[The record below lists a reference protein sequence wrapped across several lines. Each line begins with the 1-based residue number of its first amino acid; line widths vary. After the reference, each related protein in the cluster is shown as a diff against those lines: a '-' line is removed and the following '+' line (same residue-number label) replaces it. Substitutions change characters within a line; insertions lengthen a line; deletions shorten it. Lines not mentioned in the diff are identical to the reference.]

1 MVGRLLHD
9 AREDQAADFNGFAF
23 SPRSVLPV
31 CVLKTIRRA
40 ESVELVAMFFVLGA
54 ALGMW
59 LVPLSTVLDAH
70 GLHALK
76 PFAFAANGLAA
87 FVSPLIFG
95 ALADRR
101 ASPVKVLRALS
112 LANAAAMA
120 LASTSI
126 QRHWNPWLVL
136 GLIQLH
142 ALCSSPAFSISST
155 IVFARLADAKKEFGP
170 IRAMATLGWMAGC
183 WVVSAMN
190 ADQSALAGYSGAV
203 TWLVV
208 CAFTFFLAVL
218 PTPQS
223 TQHLA
228 WHERLGLD
236 ALTLLKNRDH
246 RVVFLTSALFTIPIA
261 AFYPYTPAHLRELGL
276 AHTSAWM
283 SLGQVTEIIAMFG
296 LGTLLVKWRL
306 KWIFACGLAL
316 GVLRF
321 ALSAVN
327 GMAWLLAGVVL
338 HGCSY
343 TLVYITA
350 QIYVEQ
356 RVDAAWRARGQALFS
371 LMTSGVGNLFGYLG
385 SGWWFAVCARPAGT
399 RWPTFWSGLAAAVA
413 AVLAYFLI
421 AYRGRGKRI
430 STADERG

>member
-1 MVGRLLHD
+1 
-9 AREDQAADFNGFAF
+9 
-23 SPRSVLPV
+23 
-31 CVLKTIRRA
+31 
-40 ESVELVAMFFVLGA
+40 MFFVLGA

-70 GLHALK
+70 GLHAIK

-112 LANAAAMA
+112 VANAAAMA
-120 LASTSI
+120 LATTSI
-126 QRHWNPWLVL
+126 QGRWNPWIVL

-142 ALCSSPAFSISST
+142 ALCSSPAFSIAST
-155 IVFARLADAKKEFGP
+155 IVFARLADAKMEFGP

-183 WVVSAMN
+183 WLVSALN

-208 CAFTFFLAVL
+208 CAFTFFLVVL
-218 PTPQS
+218 PTPKS
-223 TQHLA
+223 NKRLA

-236 ALTLLKNRDH
+236 ALTLLKNPDH
-246 RVVFLTSALFTIPIA
+246 RVVFLTSALFTIPLT
-261 AFYPYTPAHLRELGL
+261 AFYPYTPVHLRELGL

-283 SLGQVTEIIAMFG
+283 SLGQITEIVAMFG
-296 LGTLLVKWRL
+296 LGALLVKWRL
-306 KWIFACGLAL
+306 KWIFAFGVGL

-321 ALSAVN
+321 ALSALN
-327 GMAWLLAGVVL
+327 GKAWLLAGVVL

-343 TLVYITA
+343 TCVFITA
-350 QIYVEQ
+350 PIYLHQLVA
-356 RVDAAWRARGQALFS
+356 AAWRARGQALLS
-371 LMTSGVGNLFGYLG
+371 LMTSGLGNLIGYLG
-385 SGWWFAVCARPAGT
+385 TGAWFATCARPLGT
-399 RWPTFWSGLAAAVA
+399 HWPLFWSGLAAAVA
-413 AVLAYFLI
+413 VVLVYFLI
-421 AYRGRGKRI
+421 AYHGRGKRFLTAG
-430 STADERG
+430 STDDSSASSGDPPNAIQPIQ